1 MFVLSHEIGGVL
13 LNAKQTD
20 GEAMS
25 LARTAMVVRRDI
37 LQVKN
42 SFDGTFAA
50 NSQKTSVPP
59 SLTTLLDMILRGPI
73 TKKDPTENQACL
85 TIAQL
90 LVFNS
95 ISRIRDKSGSS
106 TRHTPH
112 VRNRECPLPIYTALK
127 IHGTTR
133 DKSLIETFYRLGMCI
148 SYDRLLSLSTDITNS
163 VIDGYDKDGVI
174 CPSKLRGGIFT
185 TAALD
190 NIDYNPSS
198 TSAQDSFH
206 GTAISLVQH
215 PTTEKPGTVRPID
228 VFDNDHVCKSNK
240 IATLPS
246 YYTDLPPLTLPSND
260 IIVPETAAQ
269 FEPSD
274 HRNLVPEEKEW
285 LEHTRQTLTKTEL
298 GKDDTV
304 SWAAYHAS
312 QSSLSN
318 NQPAIL
324 SLLPMFAENSHSP
337 AMIAHAIKVIAASTK
352 NVNPSQTPVLA
363 VDQPLFALAKEVQW
377 KVIIVINYTI
387 RSLYKS
393 ILNVRY
399 LLEVR

>member
-1 MFVLSHEIGGVL
+1 MFDH
-13 LNAKQTD
+13 
-20 GEAMS
+20 
-25 LARTAMVVRRDI
+25 
-37 LQVKN
+37 
-42 SFDGTFAA
+42 
-50 NSQKTSVPP
+50 
-59 SLTTLLDMILRGPI
+59 
-73 TKKDPTENQACL
+73 
-85 TIAQL
+85 
-90 LVFNS
+90 
-95 ISRIRDKSGSS
+95 
-106 TRHTPH
+106 
-112 VRNRECPLPIYTALK
+112 
-127 IHGTTR
+127 
-133 DKSLIETFYRLGMCI
+133 
-148 SYDRLLSLSTDITNS
+148 
-163 VIDGYDKDGVI
+163 
-174 CPSKLRGGIFT
+174 
-185 TAALD
+185 
-190 NIDYNPSS
+190 
-198 TSAQDSFH
+198 
-206 GTAISLVQH
+206 
-215 PTTEKPGTVRPID
+215 
-228 VFDNDHVCKSNK
+228 DHVCKSNK

-260 IIVPETAAQ
+260 INVPETAAQ

-318 NQPAIL
+318 NQPAII

-352 NVNPSQTPVLA
+352 HVNPSKTPVLA
-363 VDQPLFALAKEVQW
+363 VDQPLFALAKEIQW
-377 KVIIVINYTI
+377 KVLIVINYTI